1 MPFWID
7 SRRLTCVALSTAL
20 LSGCLQPFNPPYNN
34 FRDDH
39 RKVKYTVA
47 GAAWGATVGAIA
59 GSIVSSAGVGAVI
72 GGVTGSF
79 AAYQLTRKP
88 QVINELKRC
97 DMQYIKYADI
107 ETLIVPT
114 DTYFYFDSPR
124 MNDLAFQGLNN
135 IVRLLKFYP
144 CTPIYVAGFTDDVG
158 SREHKRKLT
167 QARAE
172 AMITFLWANGIQAYR
187 LHPEG
192 YEDKYPVGDND
203 LIRGSAFNRRL
214 EIQWQSAPSTQAQR
228 LACAMPPKRLPSKFG
243 RTK

>member
-7 SRRLTCVALSTAL
+7 ARRLTCLAVSTAL
-20 LSGCLQPFNPPYNN
+20 LCGCLQRFQPPYNN

-39 RKVKYTVA
+39 RGVKYTFA
-47 GAAWGATVGAIA
+47 GATWGAAVGAIA
-59 GSIVSSAGVGAVI
+59 GSIVSSAGAGAII
-72 GGVTGSF
+72 GGVSGSL
-79 AAYQLTRKP
+79 AAYQLTQKP
-88 QVINELKRC
+88 QIIKDLTRC
-97 DMQYIKYADI
+97 DMQYIKYGDI
-107 ETLIVPT
+107 ETLVVPT

-124 MNDLAFQGLNN
+124 INDLAYPGLNA

-167 QARAE
+167 QSRAE

-214 EIQWQSAPSTQAQR
+214 ELQWQGAPSTQAKT
-228 LACAMPPKRLPSKFG
+228 LACITPTKRMPSKFG